1 MVKLTFE
8 NCVTKLGKRVDPAK
22 LDALSLPNKQIDDV
36 GPFGKFEQLET
47 LDLSNNRFR
56 FERQLLGI
64 FDAPKLKVLNLTGNA
79 VTKVANYRNLII
91 SRMPKLQILDN
102 VQITDA
108 ERAAAEEWQKSKDA
122 PSVKDPL
129 LNPDAA
135 VEEKRQIEVERVERQ
150 KEEKITKEKDLQE
163 KLIRDQKQKEE
174 REARLKE
181 KNEEEQRTL
190 DEEKKKEEEER
201 RAAEKK
207 EREKE
212 EIRKWKEQQKREKE
226 QNNKLA
232 EEQKKKEKGEQ
243 SLAKEKAEEA
253 EANQGQVKSRVKTGR
268 AGEEVFVDS
277 RSKMTIST
285 KLTEKTIDPKKAKS
299 GRKKK
304 VQTSKSL
311 FGEKEPDN
319 ELKTPAP
326 EIDKSLLT
334 IDDLEKELA
343 IKEKPKKQEAPV
355 VIKKEEDD
363 LFSFIDN
370 KPKEKKSL
378 FTSNTKASD
387 DLFADLG
394 TESSDDLF
402 SMVDSGKKQ
411 ASKPAEAFDID
422 EYIKKQAPSQEED
435 FGLFD

>member
-163 KLIRDQKQKEE
+163 KLIRDQKTKR
-174 REARLKE
+174 RE
-181 KNEEEQRTL
+181 
-190 DEEKKKEEEER
+190 
-201 RAAEKK
+201 
-207 EREKE
+207 
-212 EIRKWKEQQKREKE
+212 
-226 QNNKLA
+226 
-232 EEQKKKEKGEQ
+232 
-243 SLAKEKAEEA
+243 
-253 EANQGQVKSRVKTGR
+253 
-268 AGEEVFVDS
+268 
-277 RSKMTIST
+277 RSKT
-285 KLTEKTIDPKKAKS
+285 K
-299 GRKKK
+299 RK
-304 VQTSKSL
+304 
-311 FGEKEPDN
+311 E
-319 ELKTPAP
+319 
-326 EIDKSLLT
+326 
-334 IDDLEKELA
+334 
-343 IKEKPKKQEAPV
+343 
-355 VIKKEEDD
+355 
-363 LFSFIDN
+363 
-370 KPKEKKSL
+370 
-378 FTSNTKASD
+378 
-387 DLFADLG
+387 
-394 TESSDDLF
+394 
-402 SMVDSGKKQ
+402 
-411 ASKPAEAFDID
+411 
-422 EYIKKQAPSQEED
+422 
-435 FGLFD
+435 